1 MSQNR
6 RPSNQNRPSVN
17 RPGPIGLRFGMFA
30 TCVAR
35 DGSAEFKGTPKELYM
50 VLITYS
56 DTQGRDT
63 EKGYP
68 YRTRL
73 AKDLGVSVKT
83 VDRATARLEELG
95 VATVTRRKLD
105 GNPMENDANLY
116 ELHDGWLIHGMEPDE
131 TVPLQMVARYGH
143 HIPGFDVAAYLEER
157 GGGDTS
163 VSTPG
168 DTSVS
173 TGGDSGVSLSKA
185 GVPQPSSP
193 DDAAPSGRRPGG
205 CRRPSTSGSRGAGDV
220 SGCAASGNDSPAP
233 GSEEGT
239 RGSKKGGSGAKLT
252 KEQRQVRNEV
262 LSLLPPDL
270 REAIGTVIPTNIGQD
285 IIAALAAGQARERT
299 PQQLV
304 DHRLMPRWNGYWA
317 TKFYAGDL
325 TPELGGGKRKKPF
338 GPLLE
343 MLADTAE
350 CGNLSCEDRHDF
362 VIEDACTQCA
372 MRKVDQK
379 ADRERERREAQEAA
393 ERQARRGGEQAAA
406 TEASTFPAGTED
418 APSPVPTPRSG
429 AITLHVPRLDQWW
442 DCERCDASGKGESPA
457 NGICRL
463 CREKEELEAY
473 TSSAAPF

>member
-1 MSQNR
+1 
-6 RPSNQNRPSVN
+6 
-17 RPGPIGLRFGMFA
+17 MFA
-30 TCVAR
+30 TCIAR
-35 DGSAEFKGTPKELYM
+35 DGSNEFKGTPKELYL

-83 VDRATARLEELG
+83 VDRATTRLEELG
-95 VATVTRRKLD
+95 IATVTRRKLD

-143 HIPGFDVAAYLEER
+143 QIPGFDVAAYLEAR

-173 TGGDSGVSLSKA
+173 TGGDTGVSLSKA

-193 DDAAPSGRRPGG
+193 DDGAPAGRSPGG
-205 CRRPSTSGSRGAGDV
+205 CRRPSTGSRGAEDA
-220 SGCAASGNDSPAP
+220 SGSAASGNDSPAP

-239 RGSKKGGSGAKLT
+239 RSSKKGSSGTKLT

-270 REAIGTVIPTNIGQD
+270 REAIGNIIPTNIGQS
-285 IIAALAAGQARERT
+285 IVAALAADDARSRT

-304 DHRLMPRWNGYWA
+304 EYRLMPRWNGFWA
-317 TKFYAGDL
+317 QKFYAGEL
-325 TPELGGGKRKKPF
+325 TPELGGGKRKRPF
-338 GPLLE
+338 GPLLH

-350 CGNLSCEDRHDF
+350 CGNLWCEDRYDF
-362 VIEDACTQCA
+362 VTGGACKQCE
-372 MRKVDQK
+372 MRQTDQK
-379 ADRERERREAQEAA
+379 ADRERKRRGEAPTADEANPPSADAGDASAAAVPAQRESMVLHTSVPRRECANDECALPLPKDWEDVLCGRCRRRTDDESETHRQDHHTTRAEAKKP
-393 ERQARRGGEQAAA
+393 ECL
-406 TEASTFPAGTED
+406 SAG
-418 APSPVPTPRSG
+418 P
-429 AITLHVPRLDQWW
+429 
-442 DCERCDASGKGESPA
+442 
-457 NGICRL
+457 
-463 CREKEELEAY
+463 
-473 TSSAAPF
+473 APF